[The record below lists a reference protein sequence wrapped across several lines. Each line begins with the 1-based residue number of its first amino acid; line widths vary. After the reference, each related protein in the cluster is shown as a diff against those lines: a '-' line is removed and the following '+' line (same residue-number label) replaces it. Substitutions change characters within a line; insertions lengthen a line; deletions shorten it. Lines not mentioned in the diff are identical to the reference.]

1 MVDLQTEVKVDISFN
16 TQNSVESANL
26 ITVSITTS
34 TECLREKVS
43 QFFKLS
49 GKKTHLSPPFFK
61 FFIVK
66 GDRDIH
72 ILQHWKEF
80 KTFVKEIHIA

>member
-49 GKKTHLSPPFFK
+49 GKNAPLATIF
-61 FFIVK
+61 
-66 GDRDIH
+66 
-72 ILQHWKEF
+72 
-80 KTFVKEIHIA
+80 

>member
-26 ITVSITTS
+26 ITVCITTS

-49 GKKTHLSPPFFK
+49 GEKTHLSPLFFK

-66 GDRDIH
+66 GG
-72 ILQHWKEF
+72 
-80 KTFVKEIHIA
+80 